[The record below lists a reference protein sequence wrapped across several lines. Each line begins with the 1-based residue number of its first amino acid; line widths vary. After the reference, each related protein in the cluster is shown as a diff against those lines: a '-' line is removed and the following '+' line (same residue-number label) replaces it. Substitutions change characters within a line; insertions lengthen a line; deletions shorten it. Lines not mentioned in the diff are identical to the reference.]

1 MKQIKLGICVVLCL
15 AFLCSCSGCEVADEP
30 VTPVNEGDSMQE
42 NTNTDEPVTPS
53 NEPVA
58 PVNDPVTPVN
68 EGDTTQENT
77 SDENNMEVKSEIF
90 RMIRSILDGEATF
103 FDTGSQKSLYI
114 SELNQMVSSDSK
126 VTADIK
132 SFAVIDLDDDG
143 LPEVVLWLIVN
154 GNDFSGYAI
163 LHYQNEEIY
172 GYSIYYRG
180 FTNLKKDGTFSFSS
194 GAADGGI
201 GRLTFDDQTRTIDKY
216 AYSESRQDSNGQLII
231 SYVLFGKKASREEV
245 ENEWKKHDAKEDA
258 IWYDF
263 TDENV
268 EEYIR

>member
-1 MKQIKLGICVVLCL
+1 MKQITYGICVVLCL

-30 VTPVNEGDSMQE
+30 VTP
-42 NTNTDEPVTPS
+42 S

-58 PVNDPVTPVN
+58 PVNEPVTPVN

-77 SDENNMEVKSEIF
+77 SDENNMKVKSEIF
-90 RMIRSILDGEATF
+90 RMIRSILDGEAPF
-103 FDTGSQKSLYI
+103 FSTGSQKSLYI

-143 LPEVVLWLIVN
+143 LPEVVLWLLIN

-180 FTNLKKDGTFSFSS
+180 FNNLKKDGTFSFSS
-194 GAADGGI
+194 GAADSGI
-201 GRLTFDDQTRTIDKY
+201 GKLTFDDQTCTIDKY
-216 AYSESRQDSNGQLII
+216 AYSESMWDSSGQHI

-245 ENEWKKHDAKEDA
+245 ENEWKKHGAKEDV

>member
-1 MKQIKLGICVVLCL
+1 MKQITYGICVVLCL
-15 AFLCSCSGCEVADEP
+15 AFLCLCAGCGVADEP

-103 FDTGSQKSLYI
+103 FDTGSKKSLYI
-114 SELNQMVSSDSK
+114 SELNQAITPDSK
-126 VTADIK
+126 KTADIK
-132 SFAVIDLDDDG
+132 SFAVVDLDDDG
-143 LPEVVLWLIVN
+143 LPEVVLWFLLN
-154 GNDFSGYAI
+154 GNDTIGYEI
-163 LHYQNEEIY
+163 WHYQNEEIY
-172 GYSIYYRG
+172 SYTMPFRA
-180 FTNLKKDGTFSFSS
+180 FRELKKDGTFSFSS
-194 GAADGGI
+194 GAADSGI
-201 GRLTFDDQTRTIDKY
+201 GKLKFDDQTCTIDKY
-216 AYSESRQDSNGQLII
+216 AYSESMWDSSGQHI